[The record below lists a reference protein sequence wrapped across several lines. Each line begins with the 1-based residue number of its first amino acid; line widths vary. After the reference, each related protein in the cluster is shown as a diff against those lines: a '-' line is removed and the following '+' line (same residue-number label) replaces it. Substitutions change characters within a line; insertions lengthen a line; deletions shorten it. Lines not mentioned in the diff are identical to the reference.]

1 MKKAII
7 FCMMFLAL
15 FTACSRLPVP
25 EPERCSLCDDL
36 SRHAPCII
44 NLSTG
49 EKLELDVY
57 EPDPFLVGEIAEE
70 QRGGYF
76 SFVRGAG
83 VEGYKLGAESVT
95 ITIPAR
101 AEKMDQ
107 QFFCNACRELLADH
121 TNSGYVLVDL
131 KDTDAP
137 VVYGIS
143 PDNDFSLRCYDISIQ
158 ELTEHKKYEIIVTG
172 MEINNSL
179 TQNKQFVS
187 NSDVE

>member
-1 MKKAII
+1 MKKRII
-7 FCMMFLAL
+7 PWIVIVCMVLSACG
-15 FTACSRLPVP
+15 TAVP

-57 EPDPFLVGEIAEE
+57 EPHPFLVGEIAEE

-95 ITIPAR
+95 ITIPAK
-101 AEKMDQ
+101 ADKMDQ
-107 QFFCNACRELLADH
+107 QFFCNACRELLAYH

-131 KDTDAP
+131 KDADAP
-137 VVYGIS
+137 VIYEIDADAS
-143 PDNDFSLRCYDISIQ
+143 YSFRCYDITIQ
-158 ELTEHKKYEIIVTG
+158 ELVEDKKHEITVTG
-172 MEINNSL
+172 TLNRAE
-179 TQNKQFVS
+179 
-187 NSDVE
+187 